1 MNNQTALKLAKKWA
15 SEGNY
20 GPAQIG
26 PGGRIP
32 TDWADMA
39 NRFLRALDAAQ
50 SCERVT
56 GAAGSEGAAE
66 EKLYQ
71 FAYYTMLDVY
81 RLPEDEGIFSLFFLD
96 ESNKRVIFVI
106 FRRV

>member
-50 SCERVT
+50 SCERIT
-56 GAAGSEGAAE
+56 GAAGSEGAHDE
-66 EKLYQ
+66 RTFKMLFETL
-71 FAYYTMLDVY
+71 LDVY
-81 RLPEDEGIFSLFFLD
+81 MLPDEDGVFLLD
-96 ESNKRVIFVI
+96 ESNKRVLFSM
-106 FRRV
+106 RRRRSA

>member
-26 PGGRIP
+26 PGRTP

-56 GAAGSEGAAE
+56 GAPGSDGAAT

-81 RLPEDEGIFSLFFLD
+81 SLPDYEGIFSLFFLD